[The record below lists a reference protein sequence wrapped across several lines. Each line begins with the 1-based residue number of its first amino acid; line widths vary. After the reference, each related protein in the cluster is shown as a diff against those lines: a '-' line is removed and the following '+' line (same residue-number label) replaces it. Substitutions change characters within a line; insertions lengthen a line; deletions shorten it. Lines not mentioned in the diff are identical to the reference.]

1 MSNHFDEKGNYIN
14 SENLTLRQIWER
26 GFDEG
31 FKKGYIEGALHKD
44 GDISKLTDDLYSKL
58 IGGGV

>member
-1 MSNHFDEKGNYIN
+1 MNNHIDEKGNYIN